1 LIDGVYQVSGVG
13 IVVAGTMK
21 SGTVQAGATLLLGPD
36 KSGKFNPVVVKSIH
50 HKRTPVDEAVSGQA
64 VCFGIKAV
72 DKKLQLKRTQFRKG
86 MILVDKNANP

>member
-1 LIDGVYQVSGVG
+1 MIDGVYQVSGVG

-21 SGTVQAGATLLLGPD
+21 GGRVVAGMSLLLGPD
-36 KSGKFNPVVVKSIH
+36 KSGKFNPIVVKSIH

-72 DKKLQLKRTQFRKG
+72 DKKMQLKRTQFRKG
-86 MILVDKNANP
+86 MILVDKSSNP